1 MHFGKPVFLSKY
13 TSLPEVGGDAA
24 YYFDNFDP
32 SHMQSV
38 FAEGMNDYN
47 ERQPQKAIMAQAD
60 KFSWEKAAHGYMAL
74 YDECL
79 RQMFSINALINV

>member
-32 SHMQSV
+32 KHMQTV
-38 FAEGMNDYN
+38 FAEGMQDFTRRDRGQEMKARAGMFTWERAADQYLDLYN
-47 ERQPQKAIMAQAD
+47 Q
-60 KFSWEKAAHGYMAL
+60 
-74 YDECL
+74 CL
-79 RQMFSINALINV
+79 QQ